1 MKHLINFSWFKNLGM
16 SITREELEHLA
27 KLSKLKLTEEE
38 KEKYLNNMDSIIQ
51 FLDQLKTPENVE
63 LLDEEKLRSF
73 SNGEYFENPKKLLE
87 NSAHKK

>member
-1 MKHLINFSWFKNLGM
+1 M

-51 FLDQLKTPENVE
+51 FLDQLKTPEDVE
-63 LLDEEKLRSF
+63 LLDEEKLRCF
-73 SNGEYFENPKKLLE
+73 SDGESFENSKKLLE
-87 NSAHKK
+87 NSAHKKWDFIGVKTSFSK